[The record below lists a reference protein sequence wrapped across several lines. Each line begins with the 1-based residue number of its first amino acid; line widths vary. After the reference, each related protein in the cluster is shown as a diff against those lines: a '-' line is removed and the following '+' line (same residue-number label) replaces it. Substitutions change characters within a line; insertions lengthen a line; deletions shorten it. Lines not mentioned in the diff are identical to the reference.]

1 MNLRILVLASLLG
14 LAGGLLV
21 LYKTVALDYALFPIA
36 ATDRWAVQIHV
47 TGEGRGQR
55 ARVRFFLP
63 PSNAYQRIYD
73 ERVLAE
79 GHPFYIRPK
88 GPNRQGVVSDVVE
101 GLLDVSYRF
110 SAHLLDRNIL
120 LPTPEEIEEARGQ
133 TAVDPKY
140 LAPSED
146 IQSDDPRMALRLQE
160 ITGPNTTPLETVRSI
175 YDYLADEVLSLD
187 VSGHDDALAV
197 LQKERGGALGKAR
210 LFAALSR
217 SAGIPARVLGGFDL
231 EEGSRSQITYFCEV
245 FLGGRWL
252 PMDPWSRQFGT
263 LPTNRLILFE
273 GDDAPLTTD
282 GLDKVSY
289 RISMLRTEV
298 SQERL
303 YRRRA
308 RQSGAWLDRISL
320 FALPVRTQMV
330 LRILLLI
337 PFGALVVAVFR
348 NLVGLPTFGTFMP
361 VLVSLAFIET
371 TLAVGIA
378 FLLGIILTGWLF
390 RMLVD
395 RLQLLMVPR
404 LSLLLTLVILMICA
418 ITLAAEK
425 LGFGSAMSVA
435 LFPIVIITGT
445 IERFFIMMTEEG
457 TRNTLRSLAGT
468 IVVAIACYLVI
479 GNDLL
484 QRMLLAFPELLL
496 PVMGLQLLVGRY
508 TGYRLSEWIRFKPF
522 RTGMPSA

>member
-1 MNLRILVLASLLG
+1 MNLRILALASLLG

-21 LYKTVALDYALFPIA
+21 LYKTLALDYALFPVA
-36 ATDRWAVQIHV
+36 ATDRWAVQIRV
-47 TGEGRGQR
+47 TGHGRGEK
-55 ARVRFFLP
+55 AKVRFFLP
-63 PSNAYQRIYD
+63 PSTAYQRVYD

-88 GPNRQGVVSDVVE
+88 GPNRVGYVSGVVE

-110 SAHLLDRNIL
+110 SVHLLPRPKR
-120 LPTPEEIEEARGQ
+120 LPTPEEIEEARTR

-146 IQSDDPRMALRLQE
+146 IQSDDPRMALRLEE
-160 ITGPNTTPLETVRSI
+160 ITPPDAGPLEKVRSI
-175 YDYLADEVLSLD
+175 YDYLADEVVSLD
-187 VSGHDDALAV
+187 VSGHGDALTV

-210 LFAALSR
+210 LLVALAR
-217 SAGIPARVLGGFDL
+217 SAGIPARVLGGLDL
-231 EEGSRSQITYFCEV
+231 AEGSRSQIGYFGEV

-252 PMDPWSRQFGT
+252 PVDPSSRHFGT
-263 LPTNRLILFE
+263 LPPTRLVLFE
-273 GDDAPLTTD
+273 GDHLPLVTD
-282 GLDKVSY
+282 GLEKVGY
-289 RISMLRTEV
+289 RISMLRTEI

-308 RQSGAWLDRISL
+308 QRSGAWIDRVSL
-320 FALPVRTQMV
+320 FVLPVRTQMV

-371 TLAVGIA
+371 TLPVGIA

-390 RMLVD
+390 RILVD

-404 LSLLLTLVILMICA
+404 LSLLLTLVILMICG

-457 TRNTLRSLAGT
+457 TRNTLRSLVGT
-468 IVVAIACYLVI
+468 IVVAVACYLVI

-508 TGYRLSEWIRFKPF
+508 TGYRLSEWVRFKPF
-522 RTGMPSA
+522 RTGMPEP